1 MLTEKVKSVTLENLY
16 SVAKNQ
22 RLFVFSR
29 MVLRM
34 FMLILRETLPLTF
47 FFSNRKTHTCIAYN
61 LKRNTTTNQKIKM
74 K

>member
-1 MLTEKVKSVTLENLY
+1 MLTEKVKSITLENLY

-34 FMLILRETLPLTF
+34 FMLGDFTLNGF
-47 FFSNRKTHTCIAYN
+47 FFQTEKHTLVSLINYKE
-61 LKRNTTTNQKIKM
+61 LQQQIK
-74 K
+74 KSK

>member
-1 MLTEKVKSVTLENLY
+1 MLTEKVKSITLENLY

-47 FFSNRKTHTCIAYN
+47 FFQTEKHTLVSLITY
-61 LKRNTTTNQKIKM
+61 KEIQQQIK
-74 K
+74 KSK

>member
-1 MLTEKVKSVTLENLY
+1 MLTKEVKSITLENLY

-47 FFSNRKTHTCIAYN
+47 FFSNRKHTLVSLITY
-61 LKRNTTTNQKIKM
+61 KEIQQQIK
-74 K
+74 KSK

>member
-1 MLTEKVKSVTLENLY
+1 MLTEKVKSITLENLY

-34 FMLILRETLPLTF
+34 FMLILRETLPLTV
-47 FFSNRKTHTCIAYN
+47 FFSNRKKLVSLINY
-61 LKRNTTTNQKIKM
+61 KEIQQQIK
-74 K
+74 KSK

>member
-1 MLTEKVKSVTLENLY
+1 MLTEKVKSITLENLY

-47 FFSNRKTHTCIAYN
+47 FFFQTEKHTLVSLITY
-61 LKRNTTTNQKIKM
+61 KEIQQQIK
-74 K
+74 KSK